1 MSIFKLFT
9 IAILFS
15 TLLFST
21 TYENASSKSTKKWH
35 VLKEFSNG
43 KIKNIYDKYK
53 KSRVIQ
59 FKGDGTKS
67 VYILTPKKKSF
78 KKKKNETIF
87 EWEMNFKEDF
97 VIMIGMYTVKGKR
110 YLIYT
115 SGENNSYLQYGLGS
129 DSTSGKWKKYS
140 RDLQKDLEYFDKYN
154 KLISVSSFV
163 VKGSGR
169 VDNIR
174 MIKSKKVVKKEKMIK
189 IEKNT
194 TIKKSPKVEKKI
206 EAKIEEKN
214 NKIETNRPPVIHIK
228 GDNPIFLKNGE
239 RYKEL
244 GATAND
250 SYGSKLKVIISQDID
265 IFKDGEYSVIYM
277 ATDNNGNSALDRRVV
292 RVGNVPK
299 ETKQPII
306 SDSVDNNK
314 EEEIVQ
320 REDDDVDL
328 QQRALEIL
336 DWEKQLASREQELEN
351 KKNINYPSRPGL

>member
-1 MSIFKLFT
+1 MSIFKLF
-9 IAILFS
+9 AISIILS

-35 VLKEFSNG
+35 LLKQFAKG
-43 KIKNIYDKYK
+43 KIKNIYDKNK

-78 KKKKNETIF
+78 KRKKNETIF

-129 DSTSGKWKKYS
+129 DSILGKWKKYR

-163 VKGSGR
+163 VKGSGL

-174 MIKSKKVVKKEKMIK
+174 MSIPKKIVKKEKIIK
-189 IEKNT
+189 IE
-194 TIKKSPKVEKKI
+194 KSPKVEK
-206 EAKIEEKN
+206 KIEEKN
-214 NKIETNRPPVIHIK
+214 NKIETNRPPIINIK

-239 RYKEL
+239 RYKEF
-244 GATAND
+244 GATATD
-250 SYGSKLKVIISQDID
+250 THGSKLKVIISQYIN

-277 ATDNNGNSALDRRVV
+277 ATDNDGNSALDRRVV
-292 RVGNVPK
+292 RVGNVAK
-299 ETKQPII
+299 ESKKQSSLINKI
-306 SDSVDNNK
+306 DSEK
-314 EEEIVQ
+314 EEEIVAI
-320 REDDDVDL
+320 EDDDVDL
-328 QQRALEIL
+328 EQRALEIL
-336 DWEKQLASREQELEN
+336 EWEKQLESREREIEN
-351 KKNINYPSRPGL
+351 KKNLNYPSRPGL